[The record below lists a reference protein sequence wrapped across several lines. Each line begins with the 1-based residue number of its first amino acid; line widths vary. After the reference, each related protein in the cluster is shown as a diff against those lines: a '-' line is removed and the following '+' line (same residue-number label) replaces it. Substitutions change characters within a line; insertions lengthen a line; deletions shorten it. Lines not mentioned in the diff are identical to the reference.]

1 MVRLLATSTLA
12 LTLVLGC
19 GSGARTPAGSNG
31 GEGGEAGSTET
42 GGSPGTGGT
51 KPTSTTGGSTG
62 STGGSMG
69 STGGSTGDT
78 GGAGGAM
85 SMPDAM
91 MSVDS
96 GPDAMSLGDGGVM
109 LGGEVQATKPWIHLC
124 PKAWTQTQCC
134 ELLCQC
140 LDAYCQSSPLDKP
153 RIAGCMPMC
162 MKLTDPRARCQV
174 YHCFESQSPTATKDH
189 DSHCGHASGRVGGGS
204 CTIIDQQK

>member
-19 GSGARTPAGSNG
+19 SSGARPPAGSNG

-42 GGSPGTGGT
+42 GGSTGTGGA

-62 STGGSMG
+62 STGGSTG

-78 GGAGGAM
+78 GGAGGTM

-96 GPDAMSLGDGGVM
+96 GPDAMSKGDGGVM
-109 LGGEVQATKPWIHLC
+109 LGGDVQATKPWIHLC
-124 PKAWTQTQCC
+124 PKAWTQAQCC

-140 LDAYCQSSPLDKP
+140 LDAYCQSSPLDQP

-162 MKLTDPRARCQV
+162 MKLTDFRARCQV

-204 CTIIDQQK
+204 CTIIEQQQ

>member
-1 MVRLLATSTLA
+1 MLRPLATTTLV
-12 LTLVLGC
+12 LTLVLAC
-19 GSGARTPAGSNG
+19 GN
-31 GEGGEAGSTET
+31 GGEAGSTET
-42 GGSPGTGGT
+42 GGSPGTGGA
-51 KPTSTTGGSTG
+51 KPTSMTGGSTG
-62 STGGSMG
+62 STGGSTG
-69 STGGSTGDT
+69 STGGSTGET
-78 GGAGGAM
+78 GGTGGTTM

-96 GPDAMSLGDGGVM
+96 GPDAMSKGDGGVM
-109 LGGEVQATKPWIHLC
+109 LGGEVQMNKPWIHLC
-124 PKAWTQTQCC
+124 PKAWTQAQCC

-162 MKLTDPRARCQV
+162 MKLTDFRARCQV

-204 CTIIDQQK
+204 CTIIEQQK